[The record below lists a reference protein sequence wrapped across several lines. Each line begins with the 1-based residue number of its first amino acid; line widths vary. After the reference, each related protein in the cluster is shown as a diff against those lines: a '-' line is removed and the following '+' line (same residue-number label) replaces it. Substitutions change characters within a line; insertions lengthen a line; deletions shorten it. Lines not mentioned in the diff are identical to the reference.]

1 VDPTAQTA
9 EARPRLAV
17 AYGEGSVD
25 AMAVADAAR
34 GWCELLWLVDG
45 KSEAVV
51 AVRPLL
57 ERFGAVIDALGAPP
71 AEAAAALAPHS
82 PDGLVTFFDTG
93 MEELAVLAGRL
104 GLTFHSPQVARRLQ
118 DKLAQR
124 DALRAAGLPTPR
136 VVDLPAGAERAAVER
151 LGSTV
156 GFPAVLKPRRASG
169 SWHTFPVASPEALG
183 ALWEELAAGG
193 PEARVL
199 EEYLSDGPP
208 MPQGFEADYVSVE
221 TVAVGGSATHLALTG
236 RFPLAPPFR
245 ETGFF
250 IPATL
255 ESDLQAEVVALAAQA
270 LVALEFEDGCAHT
283 EVKLTAEGPRIIEVN
298 GRIGGGVPDM
308 LRLASGV
315 DMMTLAM
322 NAALGVAPVI
332 ADLPAT
338 SAVGYRFFFQPPVSA
353 RRTIAIDGLD
363 RLKLVPGVESIT
375 LRRPLGSEFDAREG
389 TRSHVF
395 AVVGWAG
402 DYAGMLAV
410 EAFLRNEIT
419 ATYEHA

>member
-1 VDPTAQTA
+1 VDQTTPTA

-25 AMAVADAAR
+25 AMAIADAAR
-34 GWCELLWLVDG
+34 GWCDLLWLVDG
-45 KSEAVV
+45 RNQSVV

-57 ERFGAVIDALGAPP
+57 ERFGAVIDALGATP
-71 AEAAAALAPHS
+71 AQTADALAAHS

-93 MEELAVLAGRL
+93 MEELAVVAERL
-104 GLTFHSPQVARRLQ
+104 GLAFHSPEVARRLQ
-118 DKLAQR
+118 DKLFQR
-124 DALRAAGLPTPR
+124 DALRAAGLPTPQA
-136 VVDLPAGAERAAVER
+136 VDLPVGADGATVER
-151 LGSTV
+151 LASALR
-156 GFPAVLKPRRASG
+156 FPAVLKPRRASG
-169 SWHTFPVASPEALG
+169 SWQTFPVASRSALG
-183 ALWEELAAGG
+183 ALWDELARST
-193 PEARVL
+193 PEPRVL

-208 MPQGFEADYVSVE
+208 MPEGFEADYVSVE
-221 TVAVGGSATHLALTG
+221 TVAVRGAATHLALTG

-255 ESDLQAEVVALAAQA
+255 RDERQAEVVALAAQA
-270 LVALEFEDGCAHT
+270 LAALGFEHGCAHT

-308 LRLASGV
+308 LKLASGI

-322 NAALGVAPVI
+322 RAALGFEPAI
-332 ADLPAT
+332 AGLPST
-338 SAVGYRFFFQPPVSA
+338 TAVGYRFFFQPPVSA
-353 RRTIAIDGLD
+353 RRTIAVDGLD

-375 LRRPLGSEFDAREG
+375 LRRPLGSGFDARDG
-389 TRSHVF
+389 TRAHVF
-395 AVVGWAG
+395 AVVGWAA

-410 EAFLRNEIT
+410 DSFLRTEIT

>member
-1 VDPTAQTA
+1 
-9 EARPRLAV
+9 
-17 AYGEGSVD
+17 
-25 AMAVADAAR
+25 MAIAGAAR
-34 GWCELLWLVDG
+34 GWCDLLWLVDG
-45 KSEAVV
+45 RNQAVV

-57 ERFGAVIDALGAPP
+57 ERFGAVIDALGASP
-71 AEAAAALAPHS
+71 AQTADALAPHS

-93 MEELAVLAGRL
+93 MEELAVAAEQL
-104 GLTFHSPQVARRLQ
+104 GLAFHSPEVARRLQ
-118 DKLAQR
+118 DKLFQR

-136 VVDLPAGAERAAVER
+136 VVDLPADSDRASVER
-151 LGSTV
+151 LGSSI

-169 SWHTFPVASPEALG
+169 SWHTFPVAGPEALG

-221 TVAVGGSATHLALTG
+221 TIAVAGRSTHLALTG
-236 RFPLAPPFR
+236 RFPLATPFR

-255 ESDLQAEVVALAAQA
+255 GSDLREQVLALAARA
-270 LVALEFEDGCAHT
+270 LAALGFENGCAHT
-283 EVKLTAEGPRIIEVN
+283 EVKLTAEGLRVIEVN

-322 NAALGVAPVI
+322 KAALGVDPAI
-332 ADLPAT
+332 AELPAT

-353 RRTIAIDGLD
+353 RRTIAVDGLD

-375 LRRPLGSEFDAREG
+375 LRRPLGSGFDARDG

-395 AVVGWAG
+395 AVVGRAE
-402 DYAGMLAV
+402 DYAGMLEI

>member
-1 VDPTAQTA
+1 VDPTTPTA

-25 AMAVADAAR
+25 AMAIAGAAR
-34 GWCELLWLVDG
+34 GWCDLLWLVDG
-45 KSEAVV
+45 KNQSVV

-71 AEAAAALAPHS
+71 AETAEALAPHS
-82 PDGLVTFFDTG
+82 PDGMVTFFDTG
-93 MEELAVLAGRL
+93 MEELAVVAELL
-104 GLTFHSPQVARRLQ
+104 GLAFHSPEVARRLQ
-118 DKLAQR
+118 DKLFQR

-136 VVDLPAGAERAAVER
+136 VVDLPVGADRATVER
-151 LGSTV
+151 LGSAI

-169 SWHTFPVASPEALG
+169 SWHTFPVAGRSALG
-183 ALWEELAAGG
+183 ALWDELAAGR
-193 PEARVL
+193 PEPHVL

-208 MPQGFEADYVSVE
+208 MPHGFEADYVSVE
-221 TVAVGGSATHLALTG
+221 TVAVGGAATHLALTG

-255 ESDLQAEVVALAAQA
+255 DRERQAEVVTLAEQALAA
-270 LVALEFEDGCAHT
+270 LGFEHGCAHT

-322 NAALGVAPVI
+322 KAALGVEPAI
-332 ADLPAT
+332 AALPDT
-338 SAVGYRFFFQPPVSA
+338 SAIGYRFFFQPPMSA
-353 RRTIAIDGLD
+353 RRTIAVDGLD
-363 RLKLVPGVESIT
+363 RLKLFPGVESIT
-375 LRRPLGSEFDAREG
+375 LRRPLGSGFDARDG

-395 AVVGWAG
+395 AVVGRAA

-410 EAFLRNEIT
+410 EAFLRTEIT